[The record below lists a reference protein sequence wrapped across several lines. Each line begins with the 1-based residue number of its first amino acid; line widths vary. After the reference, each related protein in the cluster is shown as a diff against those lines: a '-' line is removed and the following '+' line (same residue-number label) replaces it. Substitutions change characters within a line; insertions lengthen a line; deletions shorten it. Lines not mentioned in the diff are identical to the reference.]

1 MLPFVSG
8 FILAVIF
15 VVPALV
21 LFYRRYRMRL
31 RRRGAEP
38 QRRLEELSKLTGGLA
53 HEIKNPLSTIK
64 VNLRLI
70 AEEAPPAH
78 RDSPRWLRKIA
89 VVQKETDRL
98 AQILD
103 DFLRYIGKTELQT
116 NPIDVNELISE
127 MVDFYAPQAR
137 TNNATIR
144 LGLADTPL
152 VCKIDRDM
160 VKQLILN
167 LFINA
172 TQAMPD
178 GGELIIR
185 TRMLR
190 KNAVIEITDT
200 GYGIEPDKIEKI
212 FDAYY
217 SSKPG
222 GSGLGLPT
230 ARKIAQAHNGSIS
243 LNSQPGKGTSFTV
256 SLPLQDDY
264 RILDSDE
271 YRCRNSDS

>member
-1 MLPFVSG
+1 MLPFLSG
-8 FILAVIF
+8 FILAVIL
-15 VVPALV
+15 VVPSLV
-21 LFYRRYRMRL
+21 LFYRRYRTRL
-31 RRRGAEP
+31 HSWGVEP
-38 QRRLEELSKLTGGLA
+38 GRRLEELAKLTGGLA

-78 RDSPRWLRKIA
+78 QDSPRWLRKIA
-89 VVQKETDRL
+89 VVQKETDRI

-103 DFLRYIGKTELQT
+103 DFLRYIGKSELQT

-127 MVDFYAPQAR
+127 MTDFYTPQAR
-137 TNNATIR
+137 TNNVTIR
-144 LGLADTPL
+144 LGLSDTPL

-172 TQAMPD
+172 TQAMPS

-185 TRMLR
+185 TRMLGR
-190 KNAVIEITDT
+190 NALIEITDT
-200 GYGIEPDKIEKI
+200 GCGIEPEKIDKI

-217 SSKPG
+217 TSKPG

-243 LNSQPGKGTSFTV
+243 VNSQTGRGTSFTV

-264 RILDSDE
+264 
-271 YRCRNSDS
+271 

>member
-1 MLPFVSG
+1 LFLFVCG
-8 FILAVIF
+8 FILAVIL

-21 LFYRRYRMRL
+21 LFYRCYRTRL
-31 RRRGAEP
+31 RSWGAEP
-38 QRRLEELSKLTGGLA
+38 GRRLEELGRLTGGLA

-78 RDSPRWLRKIA
+78 EDSPRWLRKIA

-103 DFLRYIGKTELQT
+103 DFLRYIGKSELQT

-127 MVDFYAPQAR
+127 MVDFYAPQGR
-137 TNNATIR
+137 TNNVTIR
-144 LGLADTPL
+144 LGLSETPL

-172 TQAMPD
+172 VQAMPD
-178 GGELIIR
+178 GGELIVR
-185 TRMLR
+185 TRMSGP
-190 KNAVIEITDT
+190 NALIEISDT
-200 GYGIEPDKIEKI
+200 GCGIEPDKIDKI
-212 FDAYY
+212 FDAAAAAWVCPPLER
-217 SSKPG
+217 SHRPM
-222 GSGLGLPT
+222 T
-230 ARKIAQAHNGSIS
+230 ARY
-243 LNSQPGKGTSFTV
+243 P
-256 SLPLQDDY
+256 
-264 RILDSDE
+264 
-271 YRCRNSDS
+271 

>member
-1 MLPFVSG
+1 MLPFLSG
-8 FILAVIF
+8 FILAVIL
-15 VVPALV
+15 VVPSLV
-21 LFYRRYRMRL
+21 LFYRRYRTRL
-31 RRRGAEP
+31 RSSSAES
-38 QRRLEELSKLTGGLA
+38 QRRLEELAKLTGGLA

-64 VNLRLI
+64 VNLKLI

-103 DFLRYIGKTELQT
+103 DFLRYIGKYELQT
-116 NPIDVNELISE
+116 TLIDVNELISE

-137 TNNATIR
+137 TNNVTIR
-144 LGLADTPL
+144 LGIAESPL
-152 VCKIDRDM
+152 ICKIDRDM

-172 TQAMPD
+172 TQAMPG

-185 TRMLR
+185 TRMLK
-190 KNAVIEITDT
+190 KNALIEISDT
-200 GYGIEPDKIEKI
+200 GCGIEPDKIDRI

-217 SSKPG
+217 TSKPG

-230 ARKIAQAHNGSIS
+230 ARKIIMAHNGSIGVDS
-243 LNSQPGKGTSFTV
+243 EVGKGTSVTV
-256 SLPLQDDY
+256 SLPLQVDY
-264 RILDSDE
+264 
-271 YRCRNSDS
+271 

>member
-1 MLPFVSG
+1 MLPFLSG
-8 FILAVIF
+8 FILAVILA
-15 VVPALV
+15 VPALV
-21 LFYRRYRMRL
+21 LFYRRYRTRL
-31 RRRGAEP
+31 RSWGAEP

-64 VNLRLI
+64 VNLKLI

-78 RDSPRWLRKIA
+78 QDSPRWLRKIA

-98 AQILD
+98 GQILD
-103 DFLRYIGKTELQT
+103 DFLRYIGKSELQT
-116 NPIDVNELISE
+116 NSVDVNELISE

-137 TNNATIR
+137 TNNVTIR

-172 TQAMPD
+172 VQAMPS

-185 TRMLR
+185 TRMLGP
-190 KNAVIEITDT
+190 NALIEISDT
-200 GYGIEPDKIEKI
+200 GCGIEPDKIDKI

-217 SSKPG
+217 TSKPG

-230 ARKIAQAHNGSIS
+230 ARKIAMAHNGSIS
-243 LNSQPGKGTSFTV
+243 VNSQPGKGTSFTV

-264 RILDSDE
+264 
-271 YRCRNSDS
+271 

>member
-1 MLPFVSG
+1 MVRLVVAECAGVHMLPFLSG
-8 FILAVIF
+8 FILAVIL
-15 VVPALV
+15 VVPTLV
-21 LFYRRYRMRL
+21 LFYRCYRTRL
-31 RRRGAEP
+31 RSWGAEP

-78 RDSPRWLRKIA
+78 EDSPRWLRKIA

-98 AQILD
+98 GQILD
-103 DFLRYIGKTELQT
+103 DFLRYIGKPELQT
-116 NPIDVNELISE
+116 NSVDVNELISE

-137 TNNATIR
+137 TNNVTIR
-144 LGLADTPL
+144 LGLAETPL

-160 VKQLILN
+160 IKQLILN

-172 TQAMPD
+172 VQAMPS

-185 TRMLR
+185 TRMLGP
-190 KNAVIEITDT
+190 NALIEISDT
-200 GYGIEPDKIEKI
+200 GCGIEPDKIDKI

-217 SSKPG
+217 TSKPG
-222 GSGLGLPT
+222 GSGLGLST
-230 ARKIAQAHNGSIS
+230 ARKIAMAHNGSIS
-243 LNSQPGKGTSFTV
+243 VDSQPGKGTSFTV

-264 RILDSDE
+264 
-271 YRCRNSDS
+271 

>member
-1 MLPFVSG
+1 MLPFVFG
-8 FILAVIF
+8 FILAVIL

-21 LFYRRYRMRL
+21 LFYRRYGMRL
-31 RRRGAEP
+31 RSWGAEH

-53 HEIKNPLSTIK
+53 HEIRNPLSTIK

-78 RDSPRWLRKIA
+78 QDSPRWLRKIT

-98 AQILD
+98 GQILD
-103 DFLRYIGKTELQT
+103 DFLRYIGKPELQT

-127 MVDFYAPQAR
+127 MVDFYAPQAQ
-137 TNNATIR
+137 TNNVTIR
-144 LGLADTPL
+144 LGLVETPL

-172 TQAMPD
+172 VQAMPS

-190 KNAVIEITDT
+190 KNALIEITDT
-200 GYGIEPDKIEKI
+200 GCGIEPDKIDKI

-217 SSKPG
+217 TSKPG

-230 ARKIAQAHNGSIS
+230 SRKIAQAHNGLIS
-243 LNSQPGKGTSFTV
+243 VNSQPGKGTSFTV
-256 SLPLQDDY
+256 SLPLQAD
-264 RILDSDE
+264 
-271 YRCRNSDS
+271 

>member
-1 MLPFVSG
+1 MLPFLSG
-8 FILAVIF
+8 FILAVILI
-15 VVPALV
+15 VPSFV

-31 RRRGAEP
+31 RSRGSEP
-38 QRRLEELSKLTGGLA
+38 GRRLEELGKLTGGLA
-53 HEIKNPLSTIK
+53 HEIKNPLSTVK
-64 VNLRLI
+64 VNLKLI

-78 RDSPRWLRKIA
+78 EDSPRWLRRIA

-103 DFLRYIGKTELQT
+103 DFLRYIGKFELQT
-116 NPIDVNELISE
+116 NPVDVNELIGE
-127 MVDFYAPQAR
+127 MVDFYAPQGR
-137 TNNATIR
+137 TNNVTLR
-144 LGLADTPL
+144 LGLAEAPL
-152 VCKIDRDM
+152 VCEIDRDM

-172 TQAMPD
+172 TQAMPG

-185 TRMLR
+185 MRMLR
-190 KNAVIEITDT
+190 KNAVIEISDT
-200 GYGIEPDKIEKI
+200 GCGIKPDEIDKI

-217 SSKPG
+217 TSKPG
-222 GSGLGLPT
+222 GSGLGLPI

-243 LNSQPGKGTSFTV
+243 VNSQPGKGTSFTV

-264 RILDSDE
+264 
-271 YRCRNSDS
+271 

>member
-8 FILAVIF
+8 FILAVILAF
-15 VVPALV
+15 PALV
-21 LFYRRYRMRL
+21 LFYRRNRKRL
-31 RRRGAEP
+31 NSSDAEH
-38 QRRLEELSKLTGGLA
+38 QRRLEELSRLTGGLA

-78 RDSPRWLRKIA
+78 QDSPRWLRKIA

-103 DFLRYIGKTELQT
+103 DFLCYIGKYELKKS
-116 NPIDVNELISE
+116 PVDVNELISE
-127 MVDFYAPQAR
+127 MVDFYTPQAR
-137 TNNATIR
+137 TNNVRIR

-160 VKQLILN
+160 VKQLVLN

-172 TQAMPD
+172 VQAMPS

-185 TRMLR
+185 TRIL
-190 KNAVIEITDT
+190 KKSALIEISDT
-200 GYGIEPDKIEKI
+200 GCGIEPDKTDKI

-217 SSKPG
+217 TSKPG
-222 GSGLGLPT
+222 GSGLGLST
-230 ARKIAQAHNGSIS
+230 ARKIAMAHNGSICVDS
-243 LNSQPGKGTSFTV
+243 EVGRGTCFTI
-256 SLPLQDDY
+256 SLPIQG
-264 RILDSDE
+264 
-271 YRCRNSDS
+271 NH

>member
-1 MLPFVSG
+1 MLPFLSG
-8 FILAVIF
+8 FILAVIL
-15 VVPALV
+15 VVSSLV
-21 LFYRRYRMRL
+21 LFYPRYRKRF
-31 RRRGAEP
+31 RSWGAEP
-38 QRRLEELSKLTGGLA
+38 QRRLEELAKLTGGLA

-78 RDSPRWLRKIA
+78 KDSPRWLRKIT

-116 NPIDVNELISE
+116 NSIDVNELISD

-137 TNNATIR
+137 TNNVTIR
-144 LGLADTPL
+144 LGLADAPL
-152 VCKIDRDM
+152 VCRIDRDM
-160 VKQLILN
+160 VKQLMLN

-172 TQAMPD
+172 AQAMPQ

-185 TRMLR
+185 TRMLGP
-190 KNAVIEITDT
+190 NALIEISDT
-200 GYGIEPDKIEKI
+200 GCGIEPDRIDKI

-217 SSKPG
+217 TSKPG
-222 GSGLGLPT
+222 GSGLGLST
-230 ARKIAQAHNGSIS
+230 AQKIAMAHNGSIS
-243 LNSQPGKGTSFTV
+243 VDSQPEKGTSFTV
-256 SLPLQDDY
+256 SLPLEPD
-264 RILDSDE
+264 
-271 YRCRNSDS
+271 